1 MFFIEISIPITR
13 KISFREKHSLKTC
26 YTCVKYNLQ
35 FRVLTNRDKHLFHCL
50 PDREKIL
57 RLYIVLLNVRI

>member
-1 MFFIEISIPITR
+1 MLFIEILIPITR
-13 KISFREKHSLKTC
+13 KISFTEEHRLKTC
-26 YTCVKYNLQ
+26 YICVKYNLQ

-57 RLYIVLLNVRI
+57 RLYIVLLNERI